1 MRRFSF
7 PLGRVMDWR
16 GAQARIEEVK
26 LEHLYAE
33 LRAIEVNTSA
43 LLKERACADQ
53 AVLRAAAVTGSELA
67 ALAAFRRFSVAEH
80 IRLDRLRAD
89 CSQRIAA
96 QLQVVA
102 IKRRDVRL
110 LERLKQQRFSAWS
123 AEFNREID
131 KQAEE
136 SHLAQWNAQRR

>member
-26 LEHLYAE
+26 LENLYAE
-33 LRAIEVNTSA
+33 LRANDAKIAA
-43 LLKERACADQ
+43 LLEERARADQ
-53 AVLRAAAVTGSELA
+53 AVLAASVVTGSDLGT
-67 ALAAFRRFSVAEH
+67 LAAFRRFSVAEH
-80 IRLDRLRAD
+80 TRLDRLRAD
-89 CSQRIAA
+89 CSQRVAA

-123 AEFNREID
+123 ADFNREID

>member
-16 GAQARIEEVK
+16 GAQTRIEEVK
-26 LEHLYAE
+26 LENLYAE
-33 LRAIEVNTSA
+33 LRANDAKVAA
-43 LLKERACADQ
+43 LLEERARADQ
-53 AVLRAAAVTGSELA
+53 AVLAASVVTGSELGT
-67 ALAAFRRFSVAEH
+67 LAAFRRFSVAEH
-80 IRLDRLRAD
+80 TRLDRLRAD
-89 CSQRIAA
+89 CSQRVAA

-123 AEFNREID
+123 ADFNREID

>member
-1 MRRFSF
+1 
-7 PLGRVMDWR
+7 MDWR

-26 LEHLYAE
+26 LENLYAE
-33 LRAIEVNTSA
+33 LRANDAKIAA
-43 LLKERACADQ
+43 LLEERARADQ
-53 AVLRAAAVTGSELA
+53 AVLAASVVTGSDLGT
-67 ALAAFRRFSVAEH
+67 LAAFRRFSVAEH
-80 IRLDRLRAD
+80 TRLDRLRAD
-89 CSQRIAA
+89 CSQRVAA

-123 AEFNREID
+123 ADFNREID